1 MKPDLRMNAMK
12 EKCLLRNESGSVMVL
27 ALIMLAL
34 LTLLGI
40 AATTTS
46 TIEIQVARNER
57 LYKENFYRAEAAVME
72 NAQRI
77 KDGGPEMKNSSNFP
91 AWLHIESNLPDPDDI
106 TGPSNWTD
114 ASSQVSIDPN
124 TRLLTVFEGL
134 IGSLDMDKP
143 TKVYSYSIYGRCL
156 RNNGLVMIRAGYR
169 KRI

>member
-1 MKPDLRMNAMK
+1 M
-12 EKCLLRNESGSVMVL
+12 LLKKNWLLKNENGSVMVL

-46 TIEIQVARNER
+46 TIEIQVAGNEK

-77 KDGGPEMKNSSNFP
+77 KDGEAEMKNSSNFP
-91 AWLHIESNLPDPDDI
+91 GWLHIESNLPDPDDI
-106 TGPSNWTD
+106 TNPDNWTD
-114 ASSQVSIDPN
+114 GTGAFPEVSQVSIDPN
-124 TRLLTVFEGL
+124 TRLLAVFEGL
-134 IGSLDMDKP
+134 VTSLDMDKS

-169 KRI
+169 KRL